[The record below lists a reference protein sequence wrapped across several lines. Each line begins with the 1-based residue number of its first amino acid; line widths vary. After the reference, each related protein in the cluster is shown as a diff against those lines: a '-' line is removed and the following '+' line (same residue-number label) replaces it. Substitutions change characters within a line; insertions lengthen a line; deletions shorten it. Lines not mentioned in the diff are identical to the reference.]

1 MKMVSLLA
9 MAFLAAGSASAA
21 QVWVA
26 PAAQKIRPGAT
37 PAADAPTTARIA
49 AAKNE
54 FESFHVVV
62 TGAATDVSMGFEGLS
77 DGAGHTIS
85 GREVVLYRE
94 ALINVA
100 IRTGGE
106 GATGM
111 WPDALVPDVDPI
123 MGEKRNAF
131 PFTVPANESRAVL
144 VDIHVPRD
152 APAGLYKGVVN
163 VTGGLSAQVPIELQV
178 WDFEVP
184 STSTLRSAFGLNWNG
199 PCLGHGD
206 NSCSNA
212 AAEMALRAR
221 YVQAALDNHVSIHQP
236 YYSTPVNANGSAD
249 WRDFDQYAGPFLD
262 GTADTRLQGARL
274 TSASVNDGSA
284 TSVVAGWGSHFK
296 AKGWSTALFDYICDE
311 PPITCAWS
319 DINPRIVSSH
329 LGDPSVLT
337 LVTTTTTDAQ
347 LNGIVGVDLFVP
359 VVNQIEGKPGSQWA
373 GNQRSKYPATTW
385 WYQSCDSFGCVPA
398 SNVTGWPTYS
408 IDSDATRNRAMEW
421 MSFTYDLQG
430 ELYFE
435 TTMAY
440 YLGDPWVTQAAFGGN
455 GDGTLFYPGTTARIG
470 GQTEIPVESLRLKA
484 IRDGMEDYELLNLAK
499 TLGLGNQAI
508 AIARSVF
515 PTTYQATATA
525 ELIATARAELA
536 GLILHALGKDL
547 PPPPPPPPPLDG
559 GTGPAP
565 DAGGEPPSSDGGTG
579 SAPDAG
585 SEPPSSDG
593 GTVSAPD
600 AGNESPDAGTQIG
613 TRVAGAGFWGGCSSS
628 SAQSAWLALP
638 LLALAAVRRRRVR
651 AAR

>member
-1 MKMVSLLA
+1 
-9 MAFLAAGSASAA
+9 
-21 QVWVA
+21 
-26 PAAQKIRPGAT
+26 
-37 PAADAPTTARIA
+37 
-49 AAKNE
+49 
-54 FESFHVVV
+54 
-62 TGAATDVSMGFEGLS
+62 
-77 DGAGHTIS
+77 
-85 GREVVLYRE
+85 
-94 ALINVA
+94 
-100 IRTGGE
+100 
-106 GATGM
+106 
-111 WPDALVPDVDPI
+111 
-123 MGEKRNAF
+123 
-131 PFTVPANESRAVL
+131 
-144 VDIHVPRD
+144 
-152 APAGLYKGVVN
+152 
-163 VTGGLSAQVPIELQV
+163 
-178 WDFEVP
+178 
-184 STSTLRSAFGLNWNG
+184 
-199 PCLGHGD
+199 
-206 NSCSNA
+206 
-212 AAEMALRAR
+212 
-221 YVQAALDNHVSIHQP
+221 
-236 YYSTPVNANGSAD
+236 
-249 WRDFDQYAGPFLD
+249 
-262 GTADTRLQGARL
+262 
-274 TSASVNDGSA
+274 
-284 TSVVAGWGSHFK
+284 
-296 AKGWSTALFDYICDE
+296 
-311 PPITCAWS
+311 
-319 DINPRIVSSH
+319 
-329 LGDPSVLT
+329 
-337 LVTTTTTDAQ
+337 
-347 LNGIVGVDLFVP
+347 
-359 VVNQIEGKPGSQWA
+359 
-373 GNQRSKYPATTW
+373 
-385 WYQSCDSFGCVPA
+385 
-398 SNVTGWPTYS
+398 
-408 IDSDATRNRAMEW
+408 MEW

-470 GQTEIPVESLRLKA
+470 GQTEIPVEALRLKA

-593 GTVSAPD
+593 GTGSAPDAGSEPPSSDGGTGSAPDAGSEPPSSDGGTVSAPD